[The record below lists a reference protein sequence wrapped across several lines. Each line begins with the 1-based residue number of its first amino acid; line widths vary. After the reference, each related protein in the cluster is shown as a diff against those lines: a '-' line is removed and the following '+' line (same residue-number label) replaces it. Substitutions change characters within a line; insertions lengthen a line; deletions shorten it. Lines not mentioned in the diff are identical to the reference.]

1 MFANRLLSSRSFVSP
16 VMRTLSVALE
26 LANYWTFWLEGFI
39 SDLDKQILQTS
50 PNLKENFCI
59 RLGIRLVQ

>member
-1 MFANRLLSSRSFVSP
+1 MFANRILSSRSFVSP
-16 VMRTLSVALE
+16 VMRTLNVALA

-50 PNLKENFCI
+50 PSLKKTFASD
-59 RLGIRLVQ
+59 LLLD

>member
-1 MFANRLLSSRSFVSP
+1 MFANRILSSRSFVSP
-16 VMRTLSVALE
+16 VLRTLSVALA

-50 PNLKENFCI
+50 PSLKKTFASD
-59 RLGIRLVQ
+59 LVLD